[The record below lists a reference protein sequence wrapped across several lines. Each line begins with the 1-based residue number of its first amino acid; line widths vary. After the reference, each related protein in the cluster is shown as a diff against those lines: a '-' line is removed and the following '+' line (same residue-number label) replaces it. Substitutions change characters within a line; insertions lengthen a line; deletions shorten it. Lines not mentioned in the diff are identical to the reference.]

1 MFAIQIRDYG
11 AVDVFEEVETPRP
24 KIKPKQVLVKQH
36 AVAIDPY
43 DVKFRQGLMGK
54 DQQPPIVTGSS
65 VAGEVVAVGDKV
77 QAFKVGDRVAA
88 SPHLRSYAEYVA
100 VGQSQLAQIPATVSY
115 ELAAAAALGVQT
127 AYQLTEKALE
137 LQPGQSVLVHGGAGS
152 IGFAVLQFAKHHGIH
167 DLYTT
172 ASGQGVG
179 FLRNFDTRLRVIDY
193 RKEDFTK
200 KVPLFDRIVDLIGGS
215 VLQKSLTVLKST
227 GKLISTVADADDP
240 RVEHFFMKS
249 NGEDL
254 AAVLHQL
261 ATDELYLEIAAVAP
275 FNVEN
280 LRRFQQAQ
288 HVVGKLVL
296 TFASN

>member
-43 DVKFRQGLMGK
+43 DVKFRQGLMGGK

-65 VAGEVVAVGDKV
+65 VAGGEVVAVGDKV

-127 AYQLTEKALE
+127 AYQLTEKVLE
-137 LQPGQSVLVHGGAGS
+137 LHPVKACWSMEGQEVLVLPFYNSLS
-152 IGFAVLQFAKHHGIH
+152 IMEFMICIQ
-167 DLYTT
+167 
-172 ASGQGVG
+172 
-179 FLRNFDTRLRVIDY
+179 LRV
-193 RKEDFTK
+193 
-200 KVPLFDRIVDLIGGS
+200 
-215 VLQKSLTVLKST
+215 
-227 GKLISTVADADDP
+227 GKA
-240 RVEHFFMKS
+240 
-249 NGEDL
+249 
-254 AAVLHQL
+254 
-261 ATDELYLEIAAVAP
+261 
-275 FNVEN
+275 
-280 LRRFQQAQ
+280 
-288 HVVGKLVL
+288 
-296 TFASN
+296 